1 MLLIVWVGV
10 MACVIIA
17 VLLGMVIERLGEIND
32 DLVKANDLKR
42 RMYR

>member
-10 MACVIIA
+10 MACFIIA
-17 VLLGMVIERLGEIND
+17 VLLGMVIERLGEIHD
-32 DLVKANDLKR
+32 ELVKANDLKR